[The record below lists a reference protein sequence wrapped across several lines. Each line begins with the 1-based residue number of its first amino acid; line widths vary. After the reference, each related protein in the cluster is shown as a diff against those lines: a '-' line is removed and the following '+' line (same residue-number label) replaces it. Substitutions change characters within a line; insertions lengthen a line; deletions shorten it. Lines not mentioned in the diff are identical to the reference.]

1 MGATV
6 LGATVLS
13 AAVLAA
19 GVLGAAVP
27 SAGVLRAGAQRGVV
41 GGSGSASEITSWVS
55 SHFTSQTVGGQTIYD
70 LTKAT
75 S

>member
-1 MGATV
+1 
-6 LGATVLS
+6 
-13 AAVLAA
+13 
-19 GVLGAAVP
+19 
-27 SAGVLRAGAQRGVV
+27 VV
-41 GGSGSASEITSWVS
+41 AISSTSQIASWVS